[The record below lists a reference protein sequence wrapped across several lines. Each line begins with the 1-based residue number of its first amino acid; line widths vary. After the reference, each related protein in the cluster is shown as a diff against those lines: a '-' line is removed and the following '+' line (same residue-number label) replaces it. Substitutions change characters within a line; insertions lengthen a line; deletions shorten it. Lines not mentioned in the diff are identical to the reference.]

1 MCPPGREELST
12 QQRAESRS
20 EEWRSLVTGVGNGE
34 VFCWDKDPASE
45 IRDMRD
51 VQGKPASSQL

>member
-1 MCPPGREELST
+1 MCPPGREELGT

-20 EEWRSLVTGVGNGE
+20 EEWGSLVTGVGNGE

-51 VQGKPASSQL
+51 VQGKLASSQL